1 MVSIRPL
8 PKARELAK
16 QTWAPAT
23 LLGMAMVARGEIGL
37 LIIQIGLN
45 QTPFMSETAFITA
58 AWAIVLNTIIGPIG
72 VGILLGKLGSQICD
86 DPRWGT
92 QLVETEE
99 PLDNSS
105 SSVEEVKPGR
115 QWTSRRHSR
124 SVSFATSSRDPS
136 RGRSAYHSRAPSE
149 SRTGQVQKPK
159 GVAGNNAVQIQIDQ
173 TSREETRS

>member
-1 MVSIRPL
+1 MASIRPI
-8 PKARELAK
+8 PRARALVK

-58 AWAIVLNTIIGPIG
+58 AWPIVLNTIIGPVG
-72 VGILLGKLGSQICD
+72 VGILLGKLGKQICD

-92 QLVETEE
+92 QSIETEE
-99 PLDNSS
+99 AEDNSS
-105 SSVEEVKPGR
+105 SGLEEVKPDR

-124 SVSFATSSRDPS
+124 SVSYATSFRNASR
-136 RGRSAYHSRAPSE
+136 RRSAYHSRGPSE
-149 SRTGQVQKPK
+149 VRTGQVQKPD
-159 GVAGNNAVQIQIDQ
+159 GVVANDAVEIPINHDI
-173 TSREETRS
+173 REEARD